1 MDAPRSVRFRSSS
14 QDSRRGLRRTSDSEE
29 HSPQSI
35 SRVVPASS
43 SSRTNRPKK
52 VAFES
57 ADVDSRLNAF
67 HSDNGSGRFRTP
79 PSRHHRLEDFS
90 QAPRGRRH
98 GVASVE
104 TSPRPSRRASVS
116 SAASDDG
123 CYRRMGDVVSRRTF
137 PTVEPLAGDAV
148 YANVPLLIREDEPPP
163 PPARTQESPVGS
175 SRESVSSANAYG
187 HRGSAMP
194 LVPTRRHTSRTKWQS
209 DDTETGGTKSSEK
222 TAKVSKPKP
231 FDFLPWCLCSKG
243 DGSSRRSSLPYGKPR
258 QRPRLPAMAEE
269 ASRRNST
276 DIGTPEG
283 ELGFLQHLCLCA
295 VCRAQMQSCQLL
307 AQLVSEA
314 QGAAGPL
321 TAIQS
326 PLGFGLYRRRQVRAP
341 LSESPPSEEQHDSFE
356 SGGRDDYNFLRE
368 PESEGS
374 TFYDDDAEPVLLP
387 EQACFQ
393 EEYGGGEEAF
403 RQPPWDG
410 LVGGR
415 SAAQLTSEAKS
426 GAAKSS
432 ARSWASPHEQ
442 QRRGAMGN
450 ILSCFHGSFS
460 PSDAEHGHKLMPV
473 APRPP
478 ADGKSDSIVQVQGV
492 NLRLA
497 DNTQRH
503 RTDDYEMTKGDD
515 PVLVVRRGEPFKLTL
530 ELSRQYNVDRDAL
543 AFVFTVRGEE
553 APSYTKNTVAVVPLG
568 FRSSNEAF
576 RGTSSWNAVVLSSR
590 DTFLDVEITPPPNVI
605 VGDWIMDIDSKSRSE
620 NDNTGFRYTHKD
632 PIYIL
637 FNPWCRGDTVYMD
650 DTKMRYE
657 CVLMESGLIWRGS
670 HSRLRPTVWS
680 YGQVN
685 SPNDEG
691 VVEGNWTEKF
701 SGGTAPTGWTGS
713 ASILQQFYKTKK
725 PVKYGQCWVFAG
737 VTTTV
742 LRALGIPSRPVT
754 NYYSAHDTHSSLT
767 VDQFYD
773 DNGEPIEKLNKDSI
787 WNFHVWNEA
796 WMMRPDLEPG
806 DYSGWQA
813 IDSTP
818 QEASDGIYRCGPASV
833 KAIKRAEILKPYD
846 GTFIFAEVNADQIYW
861 RYQGPLQPLKLIR
874 KATDKIGQCISTKA
888 VGRFDREDITDSY
901 KHPEHTKEERDTML
915 KALRKCNHAYSRYYL
930 NDELEDIS
938 FDFGL
943 IDDIVIGSPFTV
955 KLSARNKNPTK
966 EYHAHVIMRVETTH
980 YTGNNRKLVKTD
992 QFDVTI
998 KPNSREEVGLEVTYQ
1013 DYEKLLLDQ
1022 AIFNIATMATIKES
1036 KFDFFAQDDFRVR
1049 MPDVKIETDS
1059 DALVGKQLHVK
1070 AGFRNPLPK
1079 PLTKGVF
1086 VIEGPGL
1093 AVPLRLPVKQK
1104 VPAGG
1109 EAKVSFYL
1117 TPKTAGPKA
1126 IIAKFSSKELS
1137 DVDGFKSLDVREAS
1151 FLESANVNAIA
1162 ATA

>member
-1 MDAPRSVRFRSSS
+1 MRAVLP
-14 QDSRRGLRRTSDSEE
+14 
-29 HSPQSI
+29 
-35 SRVVPASS
+35 VP
-43 SSRTNRPKK
+43 
-52 VAFES
+52 F
-57 ADVDSRLNAF
+57 
-67 HSDNGSGRFRTP
+67 
-79 PSRHHRLEDFS
+79 
-90 QAPRGRRH
+90 
-98 GVASVE
+98 
-104 TSPRPSRRASVS
+104 
-116 SAASDDG
+116 
-123 CYRRMGDVVSRRTF
+123 F
-137 PTVEPLAGDAV
+137 P
-148 YANVPLLIREDEPPP
+148 
-163 PPARTQESPVGS
+163 
-175 SRESVSSANAYG
+175 
-187 HRGSAMP
+187 
-194 LVPTRRHTSRTKWQS
+194 
-209 DDTETGGTKSSEK
+209 
-222 TAKVSKPKP
+222 
-231 FDFLPWCLCSKG
+231 
-243 DGSSRRSSLPYGKPR
+243 
-258 QRPRLPAMAEE
+258 
-269 ASRRNST
+269 
-276 DIGTPEG
+276 
-283 ELGFLQHLCLCA
+283 
-295 VCRAQMQSCQLL
+295 
-307 AQLVSEA
+307 
-314 QGAAGPL
+314 
-321 TAIQS
+321 
-326 PLGFGLYRRRQVRAP
+326 
-341 LSESPPSEEQHDSFE
+341 
-356 SGGRDDYNFLRE
+356 
-368 PESEGS
+368 
-374 TFYDDDAEPVLLP
+374 
-387 EQACFQ
+387 
-393 EEYGGGEEAF
+393 
-403 RQPPWDG
+403 
-410 LVGGR
+410 
-415 SAAQLTSEAKS
+415 
-426 GAAKSS
+426 
-432 ARSWASPHEQ
+432 
-442 QRRGAMGN
+442 
-450 ILSCFHGSFS
+450 
-460 PSDAEHGHKLMPV
+460 
-473 APRPP
+473 
-478 ADGKSDSIVQVQGV
+478 DGKSDSIVQVQGV

-680 YGQVN
+680 YGQFEKHVLECAVYLLRRVGRLPSPSCSDPVKVVRHISAVVN

-818 QEASDGIYRCGPASV
+818 QEASD
-833 KAIKRAEILKPYD
+833 D
-846 GTFIFAEVNADQIYW
+846 
-861 RYQGPLQPLKLIR
+861 
-874 KATDKIGQCISTKA
+874 
-888 VGRFDREDITDSY
+888 
-901 KHPEHTKEERDTML
+901 TKEERDTML

-1151 FLESANVNAIA
+1151 FLESANQSSEGFRLACDLLWVDPDKDIHGWGENDRGVYFPFGPYAVFKFLKKNDRNLISRA
-1162 ATA
+1162 HQVVEGGYEFFGKHELVTLFSTPN

>member
-1 MDAPRSVRFRSSS
+1 
-14 QDSRRGLRRTSDSEE
+14 
-29 HSPQSI
+29 
-35 SRVVPASS
+35 
-43 SSRTNRPKK
+43 
-52 VAFES
+52 
-57 ADVDSRLNAF
+57 
-67 HSDNGSGRFRTP
+67 
-79 PSRHHRLEDFS
+79 
-90 QAPRGRRH
+90 
-98 GVASVE
+98 
-104 TSPRPSRRASVS
+104 
-116 SAASDDG
+116 
-123 CYRRMGDVVSRRTF
+123 MGDVVSRRTF

-148 YANVPLLIREDEPPP
+148 YANVPLLILEDEPPP
-163 PPARTQESPVGS
+163 PPARAQESPVDS

-209 DDTETGGTKSSEK
+209 DDGETGATKSGEK
-222 TAKVSKPKP
+222 TTKVSKPKP

-243 DGSSRRSSLPYGKPR
+243 SDSSRRSSLPYGKPR
-258 QRPRLPAMAEE
+258 QRPRLPVMAEE

-314 QGAAGPL
+314 QGAA
-321 TAIQS
+321 AIQS
-326 PLGFGLYRRRQVRAP
+326 PLGYGLYRRRQGRAP
-341 LSESPPSEEQHDSFE
+341 PSESPPSEEQHDSFE
-356 SGGRDDYNFLRE
+356 SGVRDDYNFLRE

-387 EQACFQ
+387 EQACFK
-393 EEYGGGEEAF
+393 EDYGGGEEES

-410 LVGGR
+410 AR
-415 SAAQLTSEAKS
+415 SAAQPTYQAKS
-426 GAAKSS
+426 GAKSS
-432 ARSWASPHEQ
+432 ARRWASPAEQ

-460 PSDAEHGHKLMPV
+460 PSDVEHGHKLMPV

-478 ADGKSDSIVQVQGV
+478 ADGKGDSIVQVQGV
-492 NLRLA
+492 DLRLA

-503 RTDDYEMTKGDD
+503 RTDDYDLTKGEN
-515 PVLVVRRGEPFKLTL
+515 PILVLRRGEPFKLTI
-530 ELSRQYNVDRDAL
+530 ELSRHYNADRDAM

-553 APSYTKNTVAVVPLG
+553 APSYTKNTVAVVPIG
-568 FRSSNEAF
+568 VRSSSEAF
-576 RGTSSWNAVVLSSR
+576 RGTSSWTAVVLSSR
-590 DTFLDVEITPPPNVI
+590 DSFIDVEITSPPNAI
-605 VGDWIMDIDSKSRSE
+605 VGDWIMDIDSKIRSE

-650 DTKMRYE
+650 DNKMRYE

-680 YGQVN
+680 YGQFEKNVLECCVYLLRHVGRLPSPSCADPVKVSRHISAVVN
-685 SPNDEG
+685 SPNEDG

-713 ASILQQFYKTKK
+713 ASILQQFYKSKK

-737 VTTTV
+737 VATTV

-773 DNGEPIEKLNKDSI
+773 DNGEAIEKLNKDSI

-796 WMMRPDLEPG
+796 WMTRPDLEPG

-813 IDSTP
+813 IDATP

-861 RYQGPLQPLKLIR
+861 RYQGPMQPLKLIR

-901 KHPEHTKEERDTML
+901 KHPEHTQEERDAML

-930 NDELEDIS
+930 NDELEDVS
-938 FDFGL
+938 FDFEL
-943 IDDIVIGSPFTV
+943 IDDIMIGSPFTV

-966 EYHAHVIMRVETTH
+966 EYNAHVVMRVESTH
-980 YTGNNRKLVKTD
+980 YTGNKRKPVKAS
-992 QFDVTI
+992 QFDVII

-1013 DYEKLLLDQ
+1013 DYEKVLLDQ
-1022 AIFNIATMATIKES
+1022 AIFNISAMATLRET

-1059 DALVGKQLHVK
+1059 DALVRKPLHVK

-1093 AVPLRLPVKQK
+1093 KEPLRLPVKQK
-1104 VPAGG
+1104 VQAGQ

-1137 DVDGFKSLDVREAS
+1137 DVDGFKALDIREAS
-1151 FLESANVNAIA
+1151 FLDSANMMAVA